1 MTLGASSRTVRV
13 IIIVILVVAGG
24 YGTEVIGTML
34 VIFIIDA
41 RVTAHIKGYID
52 IVLDMLHIWSI
63 SFEFPMMIFALPITI
78 RAVVRGVIAGMIS
91 FHLSLVDR
99 AMNHP
104 N

>member
-1 MTLGASSRTVRV
+1 MTLGASSRTVSV

-34 VIFIIDA
+34 VIFIIND

-52 IVLDMLHIWSI
+52 IVPDMLHIWSI

>member
-1 MTLGASSRTVRV
+1 MTLGASSRTVCV

-34 VIFIIDA
+34 VISIVNA

-52 IVLDMLHIWSI
+52 IVLDMLHIWLI
-63 SFEFPMMIFALPITI
+63 SFVFPMMGFVPPITI
-78 RAVVRGVIAGMIS
+78 RAVVREVIAGMIS
-91 FHLSLVDR
+91 FHLSLIDR

>member
-13 IIIVILVVAGG
+13 IIIVILVVTGG

-52 IVLDMLHIWSI
+52 IIPDMLDIWSI

-78 RAVVRGVIAGMIS
+78 RAVVRGVITGMIS
-91 FHLSLVDR
+91 RRMVLMITMR
-99 AMNHP
+99 
-104 N
+104 

>member
-1 MTLGASSRTVRV
+1 MTLGALSTTVCI

-24 YGTEVIGTML
+24 YGTEFIGTML
-34 VIFIIDA
+34 VIFIIND

-52 IVLDMLHIWSI
+52 IVPDMLHIWSI
-63 SFEFPMMIFALPITI
+63 SFVFPMMIFALPITI

-91 FHLSLVDR
+91 FHLSLADR